1 MARSAATTTRSFSAW
16 KAVAAAGLGVV
27 LLGAGGATFA
37 EWSDAEQSATGTA
50 IVSGAL
56 DLEAGTGSWTNIAG
70 STVTAAV
77 NDGSYLIVPGDALT
91 YRETLTIDAR
101 GELLWATVTHNLL
114 DLTGDDELL
123 AQLRPSTTMSL
134 GGRAVDGSSASV
146 VADDEKQ
153 DLDVS
158 VTVAFDSTTTG
169 LFAQGQN
176 VELGGLDIRLEQT
189 PVDPAA

>member
-1 MARSAATTTRSFSAW
+1 
-16 KAVAAAGLGVV
+16 
-27 LLGAGGATFA
+27 
-37 EWSDAEQSATGTA
+37 
-50 IVSGAL
+50 
-56 DLEAGTGSWTNIAG
+56 IAG

-101 GELLWATVTHNLL
+101 GELLRATVTHNLL
-114 DLTGDDELL
+114 DLTGDAELL